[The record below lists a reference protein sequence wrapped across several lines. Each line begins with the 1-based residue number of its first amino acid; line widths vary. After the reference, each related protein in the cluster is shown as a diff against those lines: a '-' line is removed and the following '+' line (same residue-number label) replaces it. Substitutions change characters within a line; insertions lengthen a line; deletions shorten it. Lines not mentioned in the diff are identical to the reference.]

1 MDGRKIV
8 ISASDGYDLDR
19 VERLLDTVGIGYD
32 VVSASDNTPDEVSEL
47 DTSMVNPTMTDS
59 AQDQVI
65 EPENMDKLEVIS
77 PFVKAQL
84 STKNQMILRNII
96 AVLSSL
102 GVVIVFIL
110 EKLGIM

>member
-1 MDGRKIV
+1 MDTRKIV
-8 ISASDGYDLDR
+8 ISESEGYDLER
-19 VERLLDTVGIGYD
+19 VERLLDTVGISYD
-32 VVSASDNTPDEVSEL
+32 VISAGDSIPDEVSEL
-47 DTSMVNPTMTDS
+47 DSSMVLPTMADG

-65 EPENMDKLEVIS
+65 EPENMDKLEVRS

-96 AVLSSL
+96 AILSSL
-102 GVVIVFIL
+102 GVVIVFVL